1 MSTLTREEILR
12 YGRHLVLPEVA
23 AEGQE
28 RLKAARVLCVGAGG
42 LGAPVSL
49 YLAAAGVGV
58 LGLVDDDTVDSSNLQ
73 RQLLYATGDT
83 GRVKTEA
90 AAERLA
96 GVNPHVRVEA
106 HPVRLDA
113 GNVMALLEGYDVIV
127 DGSDNFPTRYL
138 VNDACVLLGKPLV
151 FGSVLRFAGQ
161 VSVFDAARGPCYRC
175 LFPEPPVPGTVPSCA
190 EGGVLGALPGVIG
203 SLQAL
208 ETIKLI
214 LEKGEPLI
222 GRLLLFEGL
231 GLDFRE
237 VAIGKDPACPACGAS
252 PRINRPGKPE
262 ADRASDREAEGGDA
276 VPRVSPEALHRALR
290 LSSDPSTAGAS
301 APRVL
306 DVRRPE
312 ELAIAAIDGAIA
324 IPLAELADRLRELD
338 AGADWVITCH
348 KGARAER
355 AWRLLQASG
364 FERIRVL
371 DGGIDAWAERVEPD
385 MPRYA

>member
-12 YGRHLVLPEVA
+12 YGRHLVLPQVA

-58 LGLVDDDTVDSSNLQ
+58 LGLVDDDTVEVSNLQ
-73 RQLLYATGDT
+73 RQLLYATGDA

-96 GVNPHVRVEA
+96 GVNPNVIVEA
-106 HPVRLDA
+106 HPVRLAAD
-113 GNVMALLEGYDVIV
+113 NVMALLADYDVIV

-161 VSVFDAARGPCYRC
+161 LSVFDATRGPCYRC
-175 LFPEPPVPGTVPSCA
+175 VFPEPPPPGAVPTCA

-208 ETIKLI
+208 EAIKLI
-214 LEKGEPLI
+214 LGVGEALV

-237 VAIGKDPACPACGAS
+237 VAIGKHPACPACGAS
-252 PRINRPGKPE
+252 PRVTRPGEGDQRTASE
-262 ADRASDREAEGGDA
+262 AHA
-276 VPRVSPEALHRALR
+276 VPLVSPEALQRALGG
-290 LSSDPSTAGAS
+290 TQ
-301 APRVL
+301 APQVL
-306 DVRRPE
+306 DVRGPE
-312 ELAIAAIDGAIA
+312 ELAIAAIDGVVA
-324 IPLAELADRLRELD
+324 IPLAELPGRLSELD
-338 AGADWVITCH
+338 AAADWVITCH
-348 KGARAER
+348 RGARAER
-355 AWRLLQASG
+355 AWRLLQAAG

-371 DGGIDAWAERVEPD
+371 EGGIDAWAERVAPD